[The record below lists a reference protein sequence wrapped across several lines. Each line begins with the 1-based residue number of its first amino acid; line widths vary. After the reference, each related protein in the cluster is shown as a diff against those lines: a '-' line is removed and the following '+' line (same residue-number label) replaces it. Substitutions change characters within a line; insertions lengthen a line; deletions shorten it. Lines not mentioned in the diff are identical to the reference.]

1 MLSVPLRPQRL
12 VWQTMMGLRVVWSV
26 SDKVSHNAV
35 TGETIQWYVL
45 FFHSNYDHE
54 CRHSLLN
61 LFSLE
66 FVGLRHITSRQSVH
80 KDDSQLLP
88 AWLPYSLL
96 LTSVFLPFL
105 FFFPVIIAVINLI
118 FLLLIRPNFLLTFPP
133 FHLIF
138 CGPLPCSFELCCKHI
153 FLLLI
158 HLCCPVSDFNFSP
171 LLHPLLPASLT
182 PCWPSSYFLSLSNS
196 FFFSPAVLL
205 VRYSPYLFMH
215 YLYFSSEILCEVST
229 LLY

>member
-105 FFFPVIIAVINLI
+105 FFFSSYHCSDKLNLLA
-118 FLLLIRPNFLLTFPP
+118 F
-133 FHLIF
+133 
-138 CGPLPCSFELCCKHI
+138 
-153 FLLLI
+153 
-158 HLCCPVSDFNFSP
+158 DSP
-171 LLHPLLPASLT
+171 KL
-182 PCWPSSYFLSLSNS
+182 SSYFSP
-196 FFFSPAVLL
+196 FSPHFLWS
-205 VRYSPYLFMH
+205 SPLF
-215 YLYFSSEILCEVST
+215 FWT
-229 LLY
+229 LL